1 MAEVKR
7 TSRTL
12 NYGLDAGTL
21 KAIGAAETSKYFD
34 AEGKSTGTI
43 VGDTFTQLGKRAG
56 VQAKIVKA
64 KEEELQKEIEAKKK
78 EMETKQIA
86 FDNSFFNKKAN
97 TWTNPRT
104 FAQLEG
110 LVEEDKQEY

>member
-43 VGDTFTQLGKRAG
+43 VGDALTQLGKKAS
-56 VQAKIVKA
+56 VKA
-64 KEEELQKEIEAKKK
+64 AEQKKKEEELQKEIEAKKK
-78 EMETKQIA
+78 EIETKQVH
-86 FDNSFFNKKAN
+86 N
-97 TWTNPRT
+97 
-104 FAQLEG
+104 
-110 LVEEDKQEY
+110 